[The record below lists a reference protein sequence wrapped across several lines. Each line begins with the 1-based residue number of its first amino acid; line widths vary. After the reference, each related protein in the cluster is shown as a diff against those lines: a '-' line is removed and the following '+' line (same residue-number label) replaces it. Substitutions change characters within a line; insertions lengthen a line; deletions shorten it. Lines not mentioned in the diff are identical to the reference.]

1 VIAKLPIQ
9 PFSPDMFPSI
19 IDCREKIRRKHCLY
33 RLNLSALDDPDGNF
47 LQSLLGLASHESYE
61 GTKLDDGNYL
71 HPCAPKTQ
79 GVSNMNHWSAE
90 CAKCCIRKINH
101 KAVSMFCTQC
111 FLSRKKLLTNMRVFE
126 HEIIDD
132 EKHLD
137 KCYSPFQRLYND
149 GYLTLVH
156 PKYAA
161 LGLKILNTI
170 GDVANEETTKEKG
183 NDMAKEA
190 EKSVLENKE
199 LARVFVEI
207 SKDTSNLQSGGQD
220 DECPSWRCFA
230 AM

>member
-1 VIAKLPIQ
+1 
-9 PFSPDMFPSI
+9 
-19 IDCREKIRRKHCLY
+19 
-33 RLNLSALDDPDGNF
+33 
-47 LQSLLGLASHESYE
+47 
-61 GTKLDDGNYL
+61 L

-111 FLSRKKLLTNMRVFE
+111 YLSRKKLLTNMRVFE

-199 LARVFVEI
+199 LARVFLEI
-207 SKDTSNLQSGGQD
+207 SKDTSNLTEKQKMKVFNKMVDKTTNARVGDALQQHKSNTTSRGAKS
-220 DECPSWRCFA
+220 ENSVAFRTNLKAISSWNKKKAPVVA
-230 AM
+230 ATLEERYGEVASTTNKTGA